1 MKTIE
6 EKNKMIAAFEGYKV
20 DYGFDKKGVLF
31 AGHHIRLNQ
40 LRYHESWDWLMPV
53 VDKIESSV
61 FPIGT
66 SKFGDEGI
74 HVDVQMISGVCEITD
89 EDRNGTLEINV
100 FANSKLDATY
110 QAVIQFIEWY
120 NSI

>member
-1 MKTIE
+1 MKTTE
-6 EKNKMIAAFEGYKV
+6 ENNRLIAEFEGYKV

-53 VDKIESSV
+53 VEKIENLEPNTRLDISRKVNGVHLVDIWQGLYCRS
-61 FPIGT
+61 T
-66 SKFGDEGI
+66 AYSKDKKE
-74 HVDVQMISGVCEITD
+74 
-89 EDRNGTLEINV
+89 
-100 FANSKLDATY
+100 ATY

-120 NSI
+120 NSQS